1 MSSATRVLVRLA
13 ADLVVRGLAH
23 PVAAALARGSRMH
36 TLAAPV
42 PFAAMLGIDEF
53 TLRRA
58 EAGAMAFDE
67 LPAAYLSHLD
77 AIEPAIDL
85 VGLRCLA
92 QRIDG
97 SVGPRRGAG
106 PGRSAAPADLA
117 LRRASRSAA
126 DLSYAG

>member
-1 MSSATRVLVRLA
+1 
-13 ADLVVRGLAH
+13 
-23 PVAAALARGSRMH
+23 MH
-36 TLAAPV
+36 TLAAPG

-92 QRIDG
+92 QRIEG
-97 SVGPRRGAG
+97 SAGSRREVAPGRGA
-106 PGRSAAPADLA
+106 ALA
-117 LRRASRSAA
+117 ELAHRRASRSAA
-126 DLSYAG
+126 DLPFAG